1 MPARAS
7 MVVAAIAIPKR
18 PESRYDTRIPA
29 QITMTGN
36 AVASIETA
44 RPWITLVP

>member
-1 MPARAS
+1 MPASAS
-7 MVVAAIAIPKR
+7 MAVTAMAMPSRPARKWVRTMAAQMMIAG
-18 PESRYDTRIPA
+18 T
-29 QITMTGN
+29 